1 MNIMNPTSSILH
13 QFGLAC
19 LKKRAAMVVVDIR
32 DLKGSAPRGAGTL
45 MFVAANEVAGTIG
58 GGHLEFAVI
67 AHARQLIR
75 DEQKL
80 SSQQTFALGPSLGQ
94 CCGGSVL
101 IGYEMLSDSLWP
113 NIEAKLVSMV
123 NRRFTLHLF
132 GAGHVGAALAKA
144 LAPLPCVVNW
154 IDEREELFEQALA
167 KQGLSSNI
175 KNIVVDSPA
184 AEVSSANSGDYY
196 LVLTHSHAL
205 DLEIVEAVL
214 RRGDAGYLGLIGSAT
229 KRAVFINRL
238 QQKGLNV
245 ERLHCPVGLPSL
257 VGKEPEVIAASITAD
272 LLIRSSFDLQS

>member
-1 MNIMNPTSSILH
+1 MH
-13 QFGLAC
+13 RFGLAC
-19 LKKRAAMVVVDIR
+19 LQKRAAMVIVDIR

-45 MFVAANEVAGTIG
+45 MFVAADAVAGTIG

-67 AHARQLIR
+67 AQARQLIR
-75 DEQKL
+75 DGVNLASE
-80 SSQQTFALGPSLGQ
+80 QTFALGPSLGQ

-101 IGYEMLSDSLWP
+101 ISYELLSDANWP
-113 NIEAKLVSMV
+113 SVEAKLVSMA
-123 NRRFTLHLF
+123 NSRFTLHLF
-132 GAGHVGAALAKA
+132 GAGHVGTALAKA

-154 IDEREELFEQALA
+154 IDEREELFELAVA
-167 KQGLSSNI
+167 KQGLSSNFT
-175 KNIVVDSPA
+175 KIVVDSPA
-184 AEVSSANSGDYY
+184 AEVSTAKPGDYY
-196 LVLTHSHAL
+196 LILTHSHAL

-245 ERLHCPVGLPSL
+245 ERLHCPVGLPGL

-272 LLIRSSFDLQS
+272 LLIRSSFGLQS

>member
-1 MNIMNPTSSILH
+1 MDTLNPATRIMH
-13 QFGLAC
+13 QFGQAC
-19 LKKRAAMVVVDIR
+19 LKKRAAMVIVDIR
-32 DLKGSAPRGAGTL
+32 ELKGSAPRGAGTL
-45 MFVAANEVAGTIG
+45 MFVAADAAAGTIG

-67 AHARQLIR
+67 AQARQFIR
-75 DEQKL
+75 NDIKL
-80 SSQQTFALGPSLGQ
+80 GSVQTFALGPSLGQ

-113 NIEAKLVSMV
+113 SIEAKLVSMV

-154 IDEREELFEQALA
+154 IDEREELFELA
-167 KQGLSSNI
+167 QSKQGLSSNI
-175 KNIVVDSPA
+175 TKIVVDSPA
-184 AEVSSANSGDYY
+184 AEVSVANSGDYY

-229 KRAVFINRL
+229 KRAVFTNRL
-238 QQKGLNV
+238 QHKGLNV
-245 ERLHCPVGLPSL
+245 EQLHCPVGLHGL

-272 LLIRSSFDLQS
+272 LLIRSSFGLQS